1 MATTLLC
8 RALQHRGTPK
18 LVTIALAERAKQFH
32 EKGSPSKSIFTP
44 GLPLTTSLTVRFLV
58 RRPSTSV
65 RLIKARLT
73 PAKLL
78 TTEKYP
84 YFDPHLS
91 TWSQDLRY
99 GFCGDIDVAIIEVTE
114 MNPSGE
120 VILGAGIGMSPTIAK
135 LAKRS

>member
-1 MATTLLC
+1 MSFPFISAEEAAAHINNGDNV
-8 RALQHRGTPK
+8 ALSGFTASGTPK

-84 YFDPHLS
+84 TS
-91 TWSQDLRY
+91 TL
-99 GFCGDIDVAIIEVTE
+99 T
-114 MNPSGE
+114 
-120 VILGAGIGMSPTIAK
+120 
-135 LAKRS
+135 